1 MFGHSGR
8 ATKPA
13 HRYILDSAGSGHTSE
28 TRKFIVLNLD
38 RNASRLFEKSTHFE
52 KLFFVG

>member
-13 HRYILDSAGSGHTSE
+13 HRYILDSAGSEHTSE
-28 TRKFIVLNLD
+28 TRKFIVLNLE
-38 RNASRLFEKSTHFE
+38 RNASRLFEKSTHFK